1 MINFINSILKD
12 IFSPIKTKENS
23 SFAFVY
29 SHKYNLQL
37 GSHVFPAIKYEQL
50 YNQIC
55 MDDEMSQV
63 EVFHPEPCS
72 RELLELVHTKNYLDD
87 LFSLTMTN
95 LTKYSELPLT
105 QSILETFLYGV
116 GGTILATDLTE
127 KFDYVFNIG
136 GGYHHSYPDHAE
148 GFCYLNDVAVATN
161 MYLGKYPENKVL
173 IIDLDVHQGNGNSK
187 IFQGDERV
195 FTFSM
200 HQENLYP
207 KKEVSSL
214 DIGLPEY
221 CSDTIYLKY
230 LDDALNDIYKVHKP
244 QLIYYLAGADPYEDD
259 RLGSLKITKYGLI
272 SRDKKIKDFAVKTNS
287 KAVIVTAGGY
297 ATNTS
302 DTVMIHYQTA
312 REFYRK

>member
-1 MINFINSILKD
+1 
-12 IFSPIKTKENS
+12 
-23 SFAFVY
+23 
-29 SHKYNLQL
+29 
-37 GSHVFPAIKYEQL
+37 
-50 YNQIC
+50 
-55 MDDEMSQV
+55 
-63 EVFHPEPCS
+63 
-72 RELLELVHTKNYLDD
+72 
-87 LFSLTMTN
+87 MTN

-116 GGTILATDLTE
+116 GGTILATELTE

-207 KKEVSSL
+207 KKEESSM
-214 DIGLPEY
+214 DIGLPDN
-221 CSDTIYLKY
+221 CSDTLYLKY
-230 LDDALNDIYKVHKP
+230 LDDALDDIYKVHKP

-272 SRDKKIKDFAVKTNS
+272 SRDKKIKDFALKTNS